1 MTVRKTQLTDLE
13 TVRQIYAYARV
24 QMRQGGNPSQW
35 GDNRPSDT
43 AILADI
49 RNSQSFVIEEN
60 ENICGIFAFII
71 GEDPTYQILEHGRW
85 LNEHPYGT
93 IHRLAGNGSVNGIF
107 STCLAWCLAQIPNI
121 RIDTHQDNIIMQH
134 LLDKNG
140 FHKCGIIYVED
151 NSPRLAYQKSLF
163 I

>member
-71 GEDPTYQILEHGRW
+71 GEDPTYQILEHSR
-85 LNEHPYGT
+85 
-93 IHRLAGNGSVNGIF
+93 
-107 STCLAWCLAQIPNI
+107 
-121 RIDTHQDNIIMQH
+121 
-134 LLDKNG
+134 
-140 FHKCGIIYVED
+140 
-151 NSPRLAYQKSLF
+151 
-163 I
+163 